1 MSFILA
7 SSKDSW
13 VSKKVL
19 ILLRAPRNRSDAHL
33 FLLVQMHHTIL
44 EQFTLF
50 KQSSFF
56 FWWGLLHGP
65 QQGPDRMKE
74 KPIRLGKGKLLP
86 KQKNPP

>member
-1 MSFILA
+1 MIPQKSPPHMSFILA

-33 FLLVQMHHTIL
+33 FLLVQMHH
-44 EQFTLF
+44 
-50 KQSSFF
+50 KVF

-74 KPIRLGKGKLLP
+74 KNPIRLGKGKLLP